1 MVGAGPHSPG
11 QGVPSA
17 HPQGWLCLSPSC
29 SHALFGKGNKV
40 GGGGGAQGVSWECR
54 IPDFQ
59 NTIGERGL
67 APVLV
72 RVDGVKQQ
80 SCFPGCLTV
89 LLSVQGHSEGG

>member
-40 GGGGGAQGVSWECR
+40 GGGGGR
-54 IPDFQ
+54 
-59 NTIGERGL
+59 RGSL
-67 APVLV
+67 GSAESLISRTPLV
-72 RVDGVKQQ
+72 R
-80 SCFPGCLTV
+80 
-89 LLSVQGHSEGG
+89 EG